1 MTQILFTADP
11 HLGSPWATEHRG
23 FTSVQSHD
31 EFVMLELYKAVA
43 RDRDTT
49 LYILGDVAQTAD
61 DLWQLSNLNCRKVCI
76 MGNHDNH
83 HEIIDVEDDRQQ
95 VWREH
100 PMLAENPN
108 TNGRAFDSTHGML
121 EYKGTVLTH
130 CPIHPMEMYRYTLN
144 IHGHIHGHRPQLEL
158 PYFNV
163 NWDIWSRP
171 VSLQEVRAVL

>member
-1 MTQILFTADP
+1 MTQILFTGDL

-31 EFVMLELYKAVA
+31 EFVMLELHKAVA
-43 RDRDTT
+43 RDKDTT
-49 LYILGDVAQTAD
+49 LYVLGDAGDTHNDVSQLG
-61 DLWQLSNLNCRKVCI
+61 DLHCWRVLI
-76 MGNHDNH
+76 MGNHDTLPWHNYH
-83 HEIIDVEDDRQQ
+83 DTGYA
-95 VWREH
+95 
-100 PMLAENPN
+100 LFN
-108 TNGRAFDSTHGML
+108 DSFGML
-121 EYKGTVLTH
+121 EYKGMVLTH